1 MPRSC
6 YVGGMQKEHP
16 LDRLGRKI
24 RTPLIWS
31 LWISG
36 PIAVFTYG
44 KAMVAFIV
52 TLPPWLAVLVFFTH
66 IIAMV
71 SVGSL
76 FDRQQERRQSS
87 EFGQSARPQPMKR
100 VDPQ

>member
-1 MPRSC
+1 ME
-6 YVGGMQKEHP
+6 KEHP

-31 LWISG
+31 LWVSG

-44 KAMVAFIV
+44 KAMVAFIW
-52 TLPPWLAVLVFFTH
+52 TLPPWMAVVVFFSH

-71 SVGSL
+71 GVGSL
-76 FDRQQERRQSS
+76 IDRQQERRQLS
-87 EFGQSARPQPMKR
+87 ESAQSAPPRQTKR
-100 VDPQ
+100 AGLQ